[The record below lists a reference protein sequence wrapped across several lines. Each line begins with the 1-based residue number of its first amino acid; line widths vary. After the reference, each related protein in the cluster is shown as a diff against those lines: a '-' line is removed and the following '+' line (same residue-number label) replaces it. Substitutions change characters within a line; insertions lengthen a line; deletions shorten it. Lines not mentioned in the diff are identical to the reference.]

1 MGVSTVS
8 DDDTWINS
16 SQLKPN
22 MGDTLFTVLSSSPVP
37 SPVFVSMYEIEN
49 FAYMFFLEKGLES
62 PRSNPVSH
70 VSVYMYVC
78 MEVGEGV
85 CLWGE
90 GRGVSV
96 G

>member
-1 MGVSTVS
+1 
-8 DDDTWINS
+8 
-16 SQLKPN
+16 
-22 MGDTLFTVLSSSPVP
+22 
-37 SPVFVSMYEIEN
+37 MYEIEN
-49 FAYMFFLEKGLES
+49 FASMFFWERGLES

-78 MEVGEGV
+78 MGAGEGV

-96 G
+96 VVREGACLWGGGRGVLVGWGKECVCGVREGVCLWGGGRGTG